1 MDFPVDRVVPELAAG
16 LAAHA
21 AAVLVAEPGAGKTTR
36 VPLALRDAPWLAGKK
51 IVMLE
56 PRRLAAR
63 ASARRMAATLG
74 ESVGE
79 TVGYTVRLERKVSA
93 RTRIEVVTEGI
104 LTRRLQQDPE
114 LADTGLVIFDEFHER
129 NLDGDLGLALT
140 LDVQR
145 GLRPDL
151 KILVMSATLDAETLC
166 AHLGNAPLIQTTGR
180 MFPVGVTH
188 LERPTRFSLIDDT
201 VKAITRALRE
211 VKGSLLVFLPGEGEI
226 RRTVEAL
233 GKIDLP
239 ANTDV
244 RPLYGALSF
253 ADQDEAI
260 RKPDAGRRKIVLATT
275 IAETSLTIE
284 GIEAVID
291 TGLKRAPRFDPASGM
306 TALETIRVS
315 QASAEQRKGR
325 AGRLGPGHC
334 YRLWPEA
341 ETKALAAHDAPEI
354 RVADLAPLALDMANW
369 GVTARDGLPWL
380 EAPPQAP
387 FGQAQDLLRQ
397 LGAVDA
403 ARAITAHG
411 RAMVRLPLHP
421 RLAHMVVKA
430 AELGAGQSAAET
442 AAMISERDGLPRDTT
457 ADIEAR
463 LLHVRGAARDRIR
476 QSAKQ
481 ITELLR
487 CGEDSSDLSHGVM
500 LALAYPDRIAER
512 RGQNRFR
519 MANGGGAVV
528 AEHDALAK
536 ADHIAIALLD
546 NAQADAK
553 VFLAGVITL
562 ADIEKHFADLIT
574 TQSRAGWDSRQNAVV
589 ASTRRSLGAV
599 VLEERALPSPDP
611 AVLAQ
616 GMVDGVRSLGL
627 SALPWGEA
635 AENLRNR
642 VRFLAR
648 TMPDAGWPDLSD
660 ATLLATLEEWLSPY
674 LAGMVRK
681 SDLARLDMT
690 NILRGLV
697 PYQLLSQIDSLA
709 PQRMEVPSGG
719 HYRIDY
725 ETDGDPVLRVRLQE
739 MFGLHSA
746 PQVAGG
752 RAKLR
757 IELLSPAGRP
767 VAVTQ
772 SLETFW
778 TNAYPDVRKDMRGR
792 YPKHYW
798 PENPLEAQAVA
809 PRRLR

>member
-1 MDFPVDRVVPELAAG
+1 
-16 LAAHA
+16 
-21 AAVLVAEPGAGKTTR
+21 
-36 VPLALRDAPWLAGKK
+36 
-51 IVMLE
+51 
-56 PRRLAAR
+56 
-63 ASARRMAATLG
+63 
-74 ESVGE
+74 
-79 TVGYTVRLERKVSA
+79 
-93 RTRIEVVTEGI
+93 
-104 LTRRLQQDPE
+104 
-114 LADTGLVIFDEFHER
+114 
-129 NLDGDLGLALT
+129 
-140 LDVQR
+140 
-145 GLRPDL
+145 
-151 KILVMSATLDAETLC
+151 
-166 AHLGNAPLIQTTGR
+166 
-180 MFPVGVTH
+180 
-188 LERPTRFSLIDDT
+188 
-201 VKAITRALRE
+201 
-211 VKGSLLVFLPGEGEI
+211 
-226 RRTVEAL
+226 
-233 GKIDLP
+233 
-239 ANTDV
+239 
-244 RPLYGALSF
+244 
-253 ADQDEAI
+253 
-260 RKPDAGRRKIVLATT
+260 
-275 IAETSLTIE
+275 
-284 GIEAVID
+284 
-291 TGLKRAPRFDPASGM
+291 
-306 TALETIRVS
+306 
-315 QASAEQRKGR
+315 
-325 AGRLGPGHC
+325 
-334 YRLWPEA
+334 
-341 ETKALAAHDAPEI
+341 
-354 RVADLAPLALDMANW
+354 
-369 GVTARDGLPWL
+369 
-380 EAPPQAP
+380 
-387 FGQAQDLLRQ
+387 
-397 LGAVDA
+397 
-403 ARAITAHG
+403 
-411 RAMVRLPLHP
+411 
-421 RLAHMVVKA
+421 
-430 AELGAGQSAAET
+430 
-442 AAMISERDGLPRDTT
+442 
-457 ADIEAR
+457 
-463 LLHVRGAARDRIR
+463 
-476 QSAKQ
+476 
-481 ITELLR
+481 
-487 CGEDSSDLSHGVM
+487 M

-528 AEHDALAK
+528 AEHDNLAK

-562 ADIEKHFADLIT
+562 ADIERHFADLIT

-660 ATLLATLEEWLSPY
+660 ATLLATLEDWLSPY

-681 SDLARLDMT
+681 SDLARLDMA

-697 PYQLLSQIDSLA
+697 PYQLLSQIDTLA

-792 YPKHYW
+792 YPKHPW
-798 PENPLEAQAVA
+798 PEDPAAAA
-809 PRRLR
+809 PTTRAKPRN

>member
-648 TMPDAGWPDLSD
+648 TTPDAGWPDLSD